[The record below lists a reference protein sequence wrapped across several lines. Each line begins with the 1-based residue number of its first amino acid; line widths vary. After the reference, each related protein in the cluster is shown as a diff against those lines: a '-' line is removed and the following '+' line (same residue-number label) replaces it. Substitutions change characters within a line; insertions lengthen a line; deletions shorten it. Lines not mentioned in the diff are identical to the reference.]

1 MAKRTD
7 LLKLVTS
14 RRLKCDVQNYLQ
26 RIIRKKTKY
35 WSISWDDF
43 IRWKKKR
50 KPFCTS
56 INIMFS
62 LLDSAVY
69 DRDSEI
75 ITLTKMF
82 SGLTSLC
89 MILSEWRCSIA
100 EPISSKNLTAKSFPC
115 PVPWFF
121 SRYAL
126 RFPPA
131 MNSITIASWF
141 WIEMHSSTFT
151 ILGCF
156 ASLKK

>member
-1 MAKRTD
+1 MRCAKLPPTHC
-7 LLKLVTS
+7 KKKNKILVNF
-14 RRLKCDVQNYLQ
+14 L
-26 RIIRKKTKY
+26 
-35 WSISWDDF
+35 
-43 IRWKKKR
+43 RWLHKMVTNTAFKR

-62 LLDSAVY
+62 LLDGAVY
-69 DRDSEI
+69 ARDSEI

-156 ASLKK
+156 ASLKKINQLK